1 MSQPAAT
8 RPDRPAYPVERWIGF
23 LAGLLSGATK
33 LVVGHPFDTIKVR
46 MQTQGGH
53 GRFKGPLDCLV
64 TTVRKEGFRALY
76 KGATPPLLGW
86 AIMDSVQMGSLNNFR
101 LCLQGDDPSVKLTS
115 VQQGIAGI
123 GAGVVVSFVAT
134 PIELLKGRLQ
144 VQYDAATKTYSGPLD
159 CARQIIRADGSC
171 LMFRSFFWVL
181 WGSYDVYTNELNKM
195 GVNSSMVPF
204 FAGALAANTFWT
216 ISFPADAIKNRIMT
230 HPANLP
236 RLTIRECA
244 RRMYRAEGIR
254 GFYRGFL
261 PSFLRSAPTNGAAV
275 LVYETVFKHGKQ
287 WWIEEDLV

>member
-1 MSQPAAT
+1 
-8 RPDRPAYPVERWIGF
+8 
-23 LAGLLSGATK
+23 

-53 GRFKGPLDCLV
+53 GRFKGPLDCWRHAAAARL
-64 TTVRKEGFRALY
+64 
-76 KGATPPLLGW
+76 

-123 GAGVVVSFVAT
+123 GAAWSC
-134 PIELLKGRLQ
+134 P
-144 VQYDAATKTYSGPLD
+144 
-159 CARQIIRADGSC
+159 C
-171 LMFRSFFWVL
+171 LMFRSFFLVL

-204 FAGALAANTFWT
+204 FAGALAA
-216 ISFPADAIKNRIMT
+216 KHNRIMT

-236 RLTIRECA
+236 RLTIREWH
-244 RRMYRAEGIR
+244 R

-275 LVYETVFKHGKQ
+275 LVYET
-287 WWIEEDLV
+287 DLV